1 MADAEEKS
9 SWFADR
15 HNFGTLVYPD
25 DMNADNFYPDCVKF
39 TIQKRLGVSIADVTD
54 ALGAG
59 VAASKAAWEGV
70 PQNLKKELDKITKKD
85 IPDETKREEAKAAA
99 VKAYREDENNPPLP
113 ANMFDVIAKET
124 SRNNIL

>member
-1 MADAEEKS
+1 MAFSSRRNDAATQELARAAAGGDKS

-15 HNFGTLVYPD
+15 PNFGTLVYPD

-59 VAASKAAWEGV
+59 VAAS
-70 PQNLKKELDKITKKD
+70 
-85 IPDETKREEAKAAA
+85 
-99 VKAYREDENNPPLP
+99 
-113 ANMFDVIAKET
+113 
-124 SRNNIL
+124 